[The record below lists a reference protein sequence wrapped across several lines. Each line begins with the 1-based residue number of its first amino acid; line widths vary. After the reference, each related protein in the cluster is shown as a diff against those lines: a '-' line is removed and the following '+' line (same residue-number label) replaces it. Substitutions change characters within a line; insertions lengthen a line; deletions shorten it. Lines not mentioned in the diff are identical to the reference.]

1 MLKNG
6 ANVDESYSL
15 PISCCQVRISYEIVG
30 APRMNGQFTI
40 FKDKVN
46 IIIYGLEQDA
56 QGFDLHKCAIKLVP
70 DMDKMIIVGAPNTD
84 KHDVF
89 IFMSSQN
96 ERDKNIMILEL
107 VGCTIWD
114 GGNNRFLRRRRKFSV
129 SLPNMEP
136 IFE

>member
-6 ANVDESYSL
+6 ANVYESYSL

-56 QGFDLHKCAIKLVP
+56 QGFDLYECVIKLVP
-70 DMDKMIIVGAPNTD
+70 DMDKMIIVGVPGTD
-84 KHDVF
+84 KYDIF
-89 IFMSSQN
+89 IFMSLQK
-96 ERDKNIMILEL
+96 ERDKAIMILGL
-107 VGCTIWD
+107 VGCKIWD
-114 GGNNRFLRRRRKFSV
+114 TANNQFLQRRRKCSV

-136 IFE
+136 IYE